1 VSIRFDH
8 GDVDKW
14 ALTLDRAL
22 SAVPEEAAK
31 VVEKGALNI
40 KQDAQRRIG
49 RPAHAPAYASSISYD
64 MRRAMRGPEAEI
76 GPDKNKRQ
84 GDLGNLLEYG
94 SVNNSARPHVAPAA
108 EAEVPKYER
117 AMEELAASL
126 LEDQ

>member
-49 RPAHAPAYASSISYD
+49 RPAHAPAYANAISYD

-94 SVNNSARPHVAPAA
+94 STNNSPRPHVAPAA
-108 EAEVPKYER
+108 EAEVPKFEQ
-117 AMEELAASL
+117 AMEDLAASL